1 MNDNKLTAAGG
12 GNSNTPPTAYHNKS
26 VCIDYFKFRFDIN
39 YAEKREKFRHL
50 IYDILK
56 ANSYELGTDNGYN
69 FYDKQLLI
77 SPGITLLYGGS
88 QTMTKSGSNT
98 SLLEMKGHGCREF
111 ENRFYALHKDF
122 GIRTRQDIIRE
133 GWIQLF
139 EECLMLTGKCTRI
152 DIPTDDFSG
161 DITIADIKS
170 KIDKREYTT
179 RIRHL
184 EKTHTHHE
192 EDYEDETVQTEK
204 LKGINKIVDSKLSGY
219 SATFGNRNH
228 VQLCIYDKN
237 AEQRRKGYVLE
248 SESWV
253 RYEVRYYHDNAN
265 VELVELMNALKH
277 KNEVNHIVGCLAGL
291 FEFKEPNN
299 YANKNR
305 YKATVWS
312 KWKAFIGDVEKRGS
326 LSKIP
331 VQTDIQSMISWLKFY
346 CSGALAKAIAATD
359 STISEFVGA
368 LLMQGTKKW
377 NKADLQIIN
386 EARILFGNK
395 PFKNIMEAQRSI
407 YIKEDFPSTFS
418 NEISQLIISLKK
430 KKDSKE

>member
-39 YAEKREKFRHL
+39 YAEKREKFRKL
-50 IYDILK
+50 LYDCLK
-56 ANSYELGTDNGYN
+56 ANSYELGVDDGYN

-77 SPGITLLYGGS
+77 APGITLLYGGS
-88 QTMTKSGSNT
+88 KTSIKSGSNT

-111 ENRFYALHKDF
+111 ENRYYSLHKDR

-133 GWIQLF
+133 GWILLF
-139 EECLMLTGKCTRI
+139 EECLSITGKCTRI

-161 DITIADIKS
+161 DITINEIKL

-184 EKTHTHHE
+184 EKNHTNHE
-192 EDYEDETVQTEK
+192 EDDIDEDTIKTEK
-204 LKGINKIVDSKLSGY
+204 LKGVNKIIDSKLCGY

-237 AEQRRKGYVLE
+237 AEQKRKGYVIE

-253 RYEVRYYHDNAN
+253 RYEVRYYHENAN
-265 VELVELMNALKH
+265 IELPELMNALKH
-277 KNEVNHIVGCLAGL
+277 KNEVSHIVGCLAGL

-299 YANKNR
+299 FTDKNR

-312 KWKAFIGDVEKRGS
+312 KWKNFIGDVEKRGY
-326 LSKIP
+326 LSKGP
-331 VQTDIQSMISWLKFY
+331 VQNDIQSMISWLKFS
-346 CSGALAKAIAATD
+346 CSSCLSKCLAATN
-359 STISEFVGA
+359 STIAEFIGA
-368 LLMQGTKKW
+368 LLVHGSKKW
-377 NKADLQIIN
+377 NKGDLQIIN
-386 EARILFGNK
+386 EARIALGYK
-395 PFKNIMEAQRSI
+395 PYKSVMEAQSSI
-407 YIKEDFPSTFS
+407 FHKDDFPIEFN
-418 NEISQLIISLKK
+418 NEISQLILSLKK
-430 KKDSKE
+430 KAS